1 MKSYDEVTNNLLER
15 RDKYNEV
22 QRAKK
27 KTIVRISSFVS
38 CFVIVAVLGIGIW
51 QGGWLDFNSLPIVNP
66 STQEG
71 GNTEPTNTNTTQE
84 STTNKTTTP
93 STEQPTLI
101 QNTEVSPDG
110 GSSSDGNIGGWFMP
124 TLPSDREIK
133 VTGEVITDAEAKE
146 YFSKNQNSIISSL
159 ASSGASSNSIKISDK
174 GYCHVN
180 YDGEE
185 GKSFEVRQNYRDYL
199 VYNGSE
205 LIAIIT
211 LWKENGEIFDTPSF
225 GAKWFDDYNSYLQA
239 HKGEKLVYA
248 YAGWLEIIIAPD
260 NTYFNPM
267 GHDVSA
273 YLEGVDKPYEMFYH
287 ESATYIP

>member
-15 RDKYNEV
+15 RDKYNAT
-22 QRAKK
+22 QRIKK
-27 KTIVRISSFVS
+27 KNMIRISSVLS
-38 CFVIVAVLGIGIW
+38 CFIIVAVLGIGVW
-51 QGGWLDFNSLPIVNP
+51 QGGWLDFSSLPIANP
-66 STQEG
+66 LAQEGSNTTSTNTNSTQE
-71 GNTEPTNTNTTQE
+71 NTTNQ
-84 STTNKTTTP
+84 TTIP
-93 STEQPTLI
+93 STEQPTSI
-101 QNTEVSPDG
+101 QNTEAPPDG
-110 GSSSDGNIGGWFMP
+110 GSSSDGNIGGWFIP
-124 TLPSDREIK
+124 ALPSDREIK

-146 YFSKNQNSIISSL
+146 YFNKNQNSIISSL

-239 HKGEKLVYA
+239 HKEEKLVYA
-248 YAGWLEIIIAPD
+248 YAGWMEIIIAPD

-273 YLEGVDKPYEMFYH
+273 YLGGVEKPYEMFYH
-287 ESATYIP
+287 EAATYIP